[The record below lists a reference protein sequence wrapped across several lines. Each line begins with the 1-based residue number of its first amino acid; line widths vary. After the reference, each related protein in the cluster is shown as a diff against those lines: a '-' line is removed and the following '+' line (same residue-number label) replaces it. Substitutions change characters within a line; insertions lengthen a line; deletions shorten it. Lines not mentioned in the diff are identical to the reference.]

1 MKIDAIKTQVVR
13 TGDDLFAVLEA
24 IPQLQERS
32 VVAITSKVVA
42 LCEENV
48 VERREGTREEKQH
61 VVRQAADRYIEPTE
75 SEYGVIVTVK
85 DQVLAVNAGVDE
97 SNADGKYVLLPEDSY
112 ASAEKIWRFLKE
124 KHQIEELG
132 VIITDSR
139 TFPLKWGV
147 MGTCLAH
154 CGFKVLDSKIGELD
168 LFGHEMQ
175 MTQVNVA
182 EGLAVAAVLNMGESN
197 ESQPIAVV
205 TEVEQLVQFQAQPP
219 SAQELKDLLI
229 DMNDDVFAPF
239 LLKAEWKK
247 GGGA

>member
-147 MGTCLAH
+147 MGTYLAH